1 MLLTPRSFD
10 ANANKFSALA
20 YMEVGGGGKAQH
32 DIIET
37 TTLYECKNTLCPGTQ
52 MYLRHVAPLS
62 ILNARLVAPR
72 GGFPRAARSEIS
84 E

>member
-1 MLLTPRSFD
+1 MRIIHSSHL
-10 ANANKFSALA
+10 
-20 YMEVGGGGKAQH
+20 EVSGGGGGKAQH

-37 TTLYECKNTLCPGTQ
+37 TTLYECKKTLCPGTQ

-62 ILNARLVAPR
+62 ILNARLVA
-72 GGFPRAARSEIS
+72 AVSLVRSEIS

>member
-1 MLLTPRSFD
+1 MRIIHSSHL
-10 ANANKFSALA
+10 
-20 YMEVGGGGKAQH
+20 EVSGGGKAQH

-37 TTLYECKNTLCPGTQ
+37 TTLYECKKTLCPGTQ

-62 ILNARLVAPR
+62 ILNARLVA
-72 GGFPRAARSEIS
+72 AVSLVRSEIS